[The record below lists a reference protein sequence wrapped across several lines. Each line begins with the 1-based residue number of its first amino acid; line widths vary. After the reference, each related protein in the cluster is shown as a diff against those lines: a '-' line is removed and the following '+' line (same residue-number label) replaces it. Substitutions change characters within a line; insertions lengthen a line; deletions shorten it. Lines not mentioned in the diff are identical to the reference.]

1 MTKTKEMKGVK
12 QLQTKIMMMLPDE
25 WNYQDKLQFFEKLTE
40 IYRKKSRDDVY
51 RNDRVILKTDEGY
64 KVNGK

>member
-1 MTKTKEMKGVK
+1 MIGAK
-12 QLQTKIMMMLPDE
+12 QLQTKMILMLPNE
-25 WNYQDKLQFFEKLTE
+25 WSYQDKLQFFEKLTE

-64 KVNGK
+64 KTNGKG